1 MVKDREPYEV
11 LKLATSRFPIMDLV
25 YPQIILHKNCFQFL
39 QCIAVIPKVGK
50 NNFAI
55 HVFFLGGGG
64 GGEGKLPTSP
74 SPNPTCCSKLEVSAN
89 VGKGEG

>member
-64 GGEGKLPTSP
+64 GGKVNYPPPPPLIQHVALS
-74 SPNPTCCSKLEVSAN
+74 
-89 VGKGEG
+89 

>member
-39 QCIAVIPKVGK
+39 LCIAVIPKVGK
-50 NNFAI
+50 NNFAM
-55 HVFFLGGGG
+55 HVFFLGGG

-74 SPNPTCCSKLEVSAN
+74 SPNLTCCSKLEVSAN